1 MMTEY
6 IVISLINPILIL
18 VLGMVMKFY
27 PPNRINKSIGFRT
40 KSSMADHDS
49 WTYAQKTWANHLL
62 TTGLILLIISG
73 LQVYLVWKFFQ
84 EQMWYIVFGVLFL
97 QLLTLLIPYLLT
109 KRKVDTF
116 KVREKEAFYKK
127 INEDSKKP

>member
-1 MMTEY
+1 MTEY

-18 VLGMVMKFY
+18 ALGIVMKFY

-40 KSSMADHDS
+40 KSSMVDYDS

-62 TTGLILLIISG
+62 TTGCIVLLISG
-73 LQVYLVWKFFQ
+73 IQVYLVWKFFK
-84 EQMWYIVFGVLFL
+84 EQMWYILLGVLLLQFL
-97 QLLTLLIPYLLT
+97 TMLIPYLLT

-116 KVREKEAFYKK
+116 KVREKEAFLKK

>member
-6 IVISLINPILIL
+6 IVISLINPILVL
-18 VLGMVMKFY
+18 VLGFVMKFY
-27 PPNRINKSIGFRT
+27 PPNQINKSIGFRT

-62 TTGLILLIISG
+62 TTGFTLLLISVI
-73 LQVYLVWKFFQ
+73 QVFLVEKFFQ
-84 EQMWYIVFGVLFL
+84 EQMWYIVFGLISL
-97 QLLTLLIPYLLT
+97 QFMTILIPYLLT

-116 KVREKEAFYKK
+116 KVRERETFLKK
-127 INEDSKKP
+127 IKKDSNKS